1 MAPWKESDMS
11 VYTIPDEDT
20 MRLRKK
26 MVPGFMRPNLLPMA
40 VVYAGVL
47 NDAECDA
54 IVKQGNTISDH
65 KVPTCNATTR
75 TFRRPLPH
83 VLDRIEICARV
94 ANYDYWN
101 FLVDEGPEAWMQTY
115 VEGGDYHRH
124 SDAEV
129 GQTRK
134 LTAVALLSQ
143 KNDYAGG
150 NLILV
155 DSQNNPHVVERT
167 RGTVVVF
174 PSWHMHEVTTITS
187 GYRQTINMGWWGP
200 PFR

>member
-1 MAPWKESDMS
+1 MS
-11 VYTIPDEDT
+11 VYTIPDEIT
-20 MRLRKK
+20 LRLRKK

-40 VVYAGVL
+40 VVYANVL
-47 NDAECDA
+47 NDSECDD
-54 IVKQGNTISDH
+54 IVRQGDMLPTH
-65 KVPTCNATTR
+65 TVPTCNATTR

-83 VLDRIEICARV
+83 CLDRIEICARV
-94 ANYDYWN
+94 ANHDHWG

-115 VEGGDYHRH
+115 AVGGDYHRH

-134 LTAVALLSQ
+134 LTAVALLSRQ
-143 KNDYAGG
+143 DDYAGG
-150 NLILV
+150 DLLLV
-155 DSQNNPHVVERT
+155 NAQNEPHVMERT

-174 PSWHMHEVTTITS
+174 PSWVMHEVTPITS

-200 PFR
+200 SFR